1 MRFTLTI
8 ILSEMSRVNFIYR
21 LLNYVTSLADCS
33 GSRNGTMYSG
43 YSKQAFDVSLRICVG
58 ILLFISLSVSLPVR
72 GASVVIGTTD
82 QPGTLPN
89 CDTVQVF
96 TERIL
101 FPKASSVILRGFSGN
116 ASAID
121 SIRRFLSVNDSR
133 NLIDIKVIGSHSPEG
148 KISFNKKLAEARAR
162 SLGDLI
168 REIAPGI
175 NPELS
180 IIHPAAGQTGDYRS
194 LRKAELQVSY
204 RDIISEARNKAL
216 REPICRQENTK
227 QEKAGDN
234 ASADTT
240 FSIIPY
246 GSGHC
251 TQDSCVSISHLQD
264 LPSERDGWNLCG
276 RLFATTNMLYDALL
290 TPNIGVGMSIG
301 DRVTLLVDWM
311 YARWSNHDR
320 RLYWRIYGGDVE
332 ARCRIGARVKGSP
345 LGGHHI
351 GVYGSMACYD
361 FQGGRS
367 HIGVLSDIWNYAAG
381 ISYTYSL
388 PVSTHFNI
396 DFNLGVGYLWGRY
409 KKHIPIDDCDVWL
422 STHKMS
428 WFGPTRAGVTLVW
441 LIGNQVKN
449 SKKGGSR

>member
-1 MRFTLTI
+1 MLNYATGLADSNGPRNVTMYGGRVNPACAISMRF
-8 ILSEMSRVNFIYR
+8 
-21 LLNYVTSLADCS
+21 
-33 GSRNGTMYSG
+33 
-43 YSKQAFDVSLRICVG
+43 CVG
-58 ILLFISLSVSLPVR
+58 ILLFVSLFVSWPAR
-72 GASVVIGTTD
+72 GASVVVGSTAPTD
-82 QPGTLPN
+82 TLRN
-89 CDTVQVF
+89 RDNVCVF
-96 TERIL
+96 TEKIL
-101 FPKASSVILRGFSGN
+101 FPKASSVILRGFSEN
-116 ASAID
+116 AYAID

-133 NLIDIKVIGSHSPEG
+133 NLIDIRVIGSHSPEG
-148 KISFNKKLAEARAR
+148 KNTFNKKLAEARAR

-168 REIAPGI
+168 REIAPGV

-180 IIHPAAGQTGDYRS
+180 IVRPAGGHTDDYHS
-194 LRKAELQVSY
+194 LRKAELHIRY
-204 RDIISEARNKAL
+204 RDIISAHNKLLRDTVCLQGNTLPEEA
-216 REPICRQENTK
+216 
-227 QEKAGDN
+227 GGN
-234 ASADTT
+234 ASADGCGVDTT
-240 FSIIPY
+240 GFPG
-246 GSGHC
+246 GSGY
-251 TQDSCVSISHLQD
+251 QDSCTYISQRQD
-264 LPSERDGWNLCG
+264 IPSERDGWNLCG
-276 RLFATTNMLYDALL
+276 RLFATTNMLYDVLL
-290 TPNIGVGMSIG
+290 TPNIGAGISIG

-311 YARWSNHDR
+311 YARWNNHDR

-332 ARCRIGARVKGSP
+332 VRCRIGTRVKGSP
-345 LGGHHI
+345 LGGHHV